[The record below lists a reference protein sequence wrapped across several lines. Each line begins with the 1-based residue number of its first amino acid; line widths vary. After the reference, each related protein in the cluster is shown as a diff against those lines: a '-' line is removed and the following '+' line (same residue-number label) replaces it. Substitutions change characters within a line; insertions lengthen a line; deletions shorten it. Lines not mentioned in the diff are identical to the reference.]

1 MTATAIMPVS
11 RTAATTMIIDPTR
24 DEKWSR
30 FIDGN
35 KDAGVFHT
43 AAWARVIQEA
53 YHYEPRYYATV
64 DNCGAIRAALPL
76 WHIKSRLTGNRFVCL
91 PFSDACGPLGV
102 EADIIGLLQE
112 VKTDIASGLAS
123 HIEIRG
129 LPPGVVPARTGLV
142 GRPYYSLYVVNLK
155 RGPRQLMRDFHN
167 NVRRSIRQAEGR
179 DVAVRLSRE
188 KADLDA
194 YYALHVQTRKKLGV
208 LPQPRSFFNSLYKN
222 VIEPGLGYTGLAE
235 SDGRCIAGVVFL
247 RHGTTLY
254 YKFNASDEAYLR
266 KRPNHLITWR
276 AIEEACAEGFQY
288 LDMGR
293 CAPEEESLRTYKTR
307 WGAEEIDLPYYY
319 FPAVQGISSQSETSG
334 KYKAMQLF
342 SRLAPMFAFKAAGSM
357 LYRHLA

>member
-1 MTATAIMPVS
+1 MTATAILPDNRP
-11 RTAATTMIIDPTR
+11 RTTTTIIDPTS
-24 DEKWSR
+24 DERWSR
-30 FIDGN
+30 FIEGN

-43 AAWARVIQEA
+43 AAWARVIEEA
-53 YHYEPRYYATV
+53 YHYVPRYYAAV
-64 DNCGAIRAALPL
+64 DSSGVIHAAVPL
-76 WHIKSRLTGNRFVCL
+76 WHIKSRLTGNRLVCL
-91 PFSDACGPLGV
+91 PFSDTCSPLGD
-102 EADIIGLLQE
+102 EQDIIALLDT
-112 VKTDIASGLAS
+112 VKEDITGGRAS
-123 HIEIRG
+123 HLEIRG
-129 LPPGVVPARTGLV
+129 LPAAVVPDLTGLV
-142 GRPYYSLYVVNLK
+142 ARPYFSLYIVNLK
-155 RGPRQLMRDFHN
+155 PGPKQLMRDFHN

-179 DVAVRLSRE
+179 DVTVRLSRE

-208 LPQPRSFFNSLYKN
+208 LPQPRSFFDSLYRN
-222 VIEPGLGYTGLAE
+222 VIEQGLGYTGLAE

-288 LDMGR
+288 LDLGR

-307 WGAEEIDLPYYY
+307 WGAEEIELPYYY
-319 FPAVQGISSQSETSG
+319 FPAVQGISSQSESSG

-342 SRLAPMFAFKAAGSM
+342 SRLAPMFAFKAAGSL